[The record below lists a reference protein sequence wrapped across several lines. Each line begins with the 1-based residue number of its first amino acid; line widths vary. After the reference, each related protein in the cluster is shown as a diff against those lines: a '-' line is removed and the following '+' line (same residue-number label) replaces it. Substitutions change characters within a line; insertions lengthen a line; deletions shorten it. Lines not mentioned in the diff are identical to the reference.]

1 MREDQH
7 HTTHPH
13 GHFEHRDIGV
23 STVVYF
29 LVGLTVALIVSFFV
43 VGGIYRFLTH
53 HFEAQQPAVSPLV
66 ANAPV
71 DTRKLP
77 DDDYEKYLHKNF
89 PEPQLE
95 TNERTELNNIRLHE
109 EETLSTYDYVDKS
122 AGTVRIPIDRAMDLL
137 VQRGLP
143 VRAPAGDESKSQQQ
157 SKKEQKQ

>member
-1 MREDQH
+1 MSKDPH
-7 HTTHPH
+7 HATHPH

-29 LVGLTVALIVSFFV
+29 LVGLAVALIVSFFV
-43 VGGIYRFLTH
+43 VAGIYRFLTH
-53 HFEAQQPAVSPLV
+53 RFEAQQPAVSPLV
-66 ANAPV
+66 AHAPV

-95 TNERTELNNIRLHE
+95 TNERTELNKIRLHE
-109 EETLSTYDYVDKS
+109 EETLSTYDYLDKS

-143 VRAPAGDESKSQQQ
+143 VRAPAADESKSQQQ
-157 SKKEQKQ
+157 AKKEPK